1 MEEHEK
7 HHKKSKTL
15 SSTFYKKLMV
25 MFSLV
30 LIIFALYNIYQG
42 KSFRVLFEEK
52 LAEAKEAARPAELQ
66 LTIISTTCYDCYDIN
81 AVVDILEL
89 AGDNITSKKELV
101 FLSEEANRLI
111 KEYQIDKVPT
121 IIVTGELNKSRALST
136 LNSAGKELK
145 GAYIFTKLE
154 PPFIEA
160 SSGNIRGKITLTY
173 LKKKN
178 CIDCYDLNPII
189 SQLIKSG
196 LKFEKKQEIDI
207 LSSEGLNLIKK
218 YDIKN
223 VPTIIMDKEI
233 EVYSTIIQSL
243 NQLGKI
249 EGDGTFI
256 MHQIPPPYYSL
267 EDKIVKGL
275 VSMITLVD
283 ESCNRCY
290 EPDKFHKPVL
300 QRMGVVLKDEK
311 TVDIS
316 SLEGQRL
323 IDKYKIEKIPTILL
337 VGDIEEYDVLVN
349 ACIA

>member
-145 GAYIFTKLE
+145 GMTSTE
-154 PPFIEA
+154 NVWPNCRSD
-160 SSGNIRGKITLTY
+160 SSPRSTNYTWPGFR
-173 LKKKN
+173 
-178 CIDCYDLNPII
+178 
-189 SQLIKSG
+189 
-196 LKFEKKQEIDI
+196 
-207 LSSEGLNLIKK
+207 LSS
-218 YDIKN
+218 
-223 VPTIIMDKEI
+223 
-233 EVYSTIIQSL
+233 STR
-243 NQLGKI
+243 
-249 EGDGTFI
+249 DGT
-256 MHQIPPPYYSL
+256 PPAREALS
-267 EDKIVKGL
+267 
-275 VSMITLVD
+275 
-283 ESCNRCY
+283 
-290 EPDKFHKPVL
+290 
-300 QRMGVVLKDEK
+300 
-311 TVDIS
+311 
-316 SLEGQRL
+316 
-323 IDKYKIEKIPTILL
+323 
-337 VGDIEEYDVLVN
+337 N
-349 ACIA
+349 A